1 MKISRNYIKSRIVTI
16 SKSIQEKDKEI
27 KKLEK
32 LVIILRHQ
40 INFDT

>member
-1 MKISRNYIKSRIVTI
+1 MKIPRNYIKSRIATI

-32 LVIILRHQ
+32 LVVILRHQ
-40 INFDT
+40 INIDP